1 MNVTT
6 SYGTWVNHGDSGNV
20 SVEATLVDAING
32 GDSDWQERMESS
44 GALARIAS
52 DYRDA
57 IEEALP
63 EGISISGNEFIGL
76 HRTDPEYTDEI
87 GDFDI
92 RGAIQGIDVWKIIQ
106 KHDVDN

>member
-6 SYGTWVNHGDSGNV
+6 SYGTWVNHGDSSNV
-20 SVEATLVDAING
+20 SVEASIADAING
-32 GDSDWQERMESS
+32 GDSDWRERMETS
-44 GALARIAS
+44 GALDRIAA

-57 IEEALP
+57 IDDALP
-63 EGISISGNEFIGL
+63 EGISIAGNDFIGL
-76 HRTDPEYTDEI
+76 HHTDPHYTDAI

-92 RGAIQGIDVWKIIQ
+92 SAAVQGVDLWKIIE